1 MGGTSLDITD
11 RVLAEE
17 ELQRIHQELE
27 ERVKERTAQLERE
40 ATQVVEQAR
49 LLDLANDAIFA
60 LHDYKITYWNSGAER
75 LYGWNRQEAIGRT
88 PGELL
93 HTKYPKPLSQITA
106 LLSCD
111 GHWEREL
118 LQTKSDGTCIAV
130 ASRWSVCRDP
140 EGAPQGWL
148 EINTDIS
155 ERKQAEQEL
164 RELSVRLLQAQYEE
178 RRRLARELHDSSGQT
193 LVALKLNLNTI
204 CDRATV
210 LSPEAA
216 LATSQSTAL
225 IDCLSKELRTMSYL
239 LHPPLLDEVGLA
251 SALHCYIEGLAE
263 RSSIKATL
271 EISSDIGR
279 LARDLEIVIFRI
291 VQESLTNAP
300 PFREPYR

>member
-1 MGGTSLDITD
+1 MIT
-11 RVLAEE
+11 
-17 ELQRIHQELE
+17 
-27 ERVKERTAQLERE
+27 
-40 ATQVVEQAR
+40 R
-49 LLDLANDAIFA
+49 LLIGILVRNGFTD
-60 LHDYKITYWNSGAER
+60 GAGKKQSVER
-75 LYGWNRQEAIGRT
+75 LESCCIPNT
-88 PGELL
+88 PSLYL
-93 HTKYPKPLSQITA
+93 KLPPCFL
-106 LLSCD
+106 D
-111 GHWEREL
+111 GHWEGEL

-130 ASRWSVCRDP
+130 ASRWSVWRDP

-164 RELSVRLLQAQYEE
+164 RELSVRLLQAQDEE

-204 CDRATV
+204 CNGATV
-210 LSPEAA
+210 LVPEAA
-216 LATSQSTAL
+216 LAISQSTAL

-271 EISSDIGR
+271 
-279 LARDLEIVIFRI
+279 
-291 VQESLTNAP
+291 
-300 PFREPYR
+300 